1 MSAANPNPQYN
12 SPAEQAFVEMGSTA
26 FKDIRPDSNRFQEI
40 DAQYAGKSLVDMVNP
55 DPEKNSNPENKNL
68 FQRILVAA
76 YAQRFVDSVKS
87 MLNTHENSLP
97 RKGNESYEQYACKCL
112 SECGVTWSLE
122 ESEQSKDSQLYWDK
136 IQSFIAAYYT
146 SEKVQKQCN
155 KLSRQKAFALR
166 DLYWDRDEKEWKKE
180 DDSRKKRKYYTQ
192 AYWAYGWLLVP
203 NNNAARPSCPRE
215 AQLWDICHGIVT
227 EDKINLCVTVG
238 NEESKEFKNLKSA
251 SDILSSHADDGTLG
265 DFVWEMKQ
273 ATPGTFGT
281 WAYDTTFV
289 EPDKKQGD
297 GFDGLR
303 TTQQALDSAA
313 KCNFGK
319 LRDEY
324 EGVRKECARLLRE
337 AYRASAVEDKQWKNG
352 PNPRFLFQFLNW
364 GDSLSA
370 GYPNWGF
377 DVPKSFV
384 SGDGEELFGHLDF
397 LPYVDFSGPTF
408 AAVKKDRTWTP
419 KEEWRESGCDA
430 SNSGDEDNIGN
441 FVSAT
446 FNTPLWGGF
455 MTDYIKGIH
464 TPDAKKLADSF
475 KRHGLPKDDAKL
487 IYKAMDELTRREVC
501 KLQEFLGRNGSD
513 AKNCKTLLML
523 TTVAFNH
530 IAAGN
535 YNWARP
541 WQVIRW
547 PHHSGSGA
555 GTFKATTL
563 AYAYGRVERALEYV
577 EQRKPN
583 EAWPWPFE
591 AVIGKK
597 GSAQL
602 ISASDTRPSLYD
614 WLAEGCGAGHPVLL
628 ERAMGRAGNYFD
640 APDKVVSGLL
650 DDASDAALEAW
661 KGNKG
666 SKASKVCFASVK
678 EALFGA
684 GGPREWFENDD
695 DKDVKSELAENELAE
710 FKSWF
715 DAQTP
720 TREKTVDWLCG
731 FSGVMKRPVYP
742 LLRDAFAGLKNSG
755 SDNKVLDKL
764 VHKLTTCGGDAEL
777 DGQALTDLLSEQGTS
792 ADEAGL
798 RAVKAELKKLWKE
811 LKEIAEKQGADA
823 LTAQRVLDC
832 LVRKTVF
839 TKEDV
844 DAAFLLGW
852 RSEDKLVP
860 FLKDGEWRVPD
871 AFDKTLMPAPKD
883 LVSVKKEL
891 GEMRKKQG

>member
-1 MSAANPNPQYN
+1 MTESQAFYNIAAIFSPTAIVDFKFPSPKEDPMSAANPNPQYN

-55 DPEKNSNPENKNL
+55 DPENKNL

-87 MLNTHENSLP
+87 MLNTHENGLP

-112 SECGVTWSLE
+112 SKCGVTWNNSRKPE

-155 KLSRQKAFALR
+155 ELSRQKAFALR
-166 DLYWDRDEKEWKKE
+166 DLYWDRDGKEWKKD

-192 AYWAYGWLLVP
+192 AYWAYGWLLDP
-203 NNNAARPSCPRE
+203 NNIDARPSTDPE
-215 AQLWDICHGIVT
+215 ARLWDICHGRLRDICHGIVT

-238 NEESKEFKNLKSA
+238 DEEFKDLKSA

-265 DFVWEMKQ
+265 DFVREMEQ

-289 EPDKKQGD
+289 EPDKKQSD
-297 GFDGLR
+297 VFVQLR
-303 TTQQALDSAA
+303 TTQHDLDRAA
-313 KCNFGK
+313 EVDRAAEGNFGE
-319 LRDEY
+319 LRKEY
-324 EGVRKECARLLRE
+324 KGVRKKCASLLIE
-337 AYRASAVEDKQWKNG
+337 AYRASAVEGKQWKNG

-370 GYPNWGF
+370 GYPNVGF
-377 DVPKSFV
+377 DVPKSFGSDDGEDFV

-408 AAVKKDRTWTP
+408 AAVKKDPTWTP
-419 KEEWRESGCDA
+419 KEGWRKNGCDA
-430 SNSGDEDNIGN
+430 FNSGEGDNIGN
-441 FVSAT
+441 FVRAT

-475 KRHGLPKDDAKL
+475 KRHGLHKDDAKL

-523 TTVAFNH
+523 TTVAFSH
-530 IAAGN
+530 IEAGN

-577 EQRKPN
+577 EQRKPDD
-583 EAWPWPFE
+583 EAWPWPFRAYVGYE
-591 AVIGKK
+591 SEVKLRGPSHPTLLEWFKNEFADDWHEGAVDFDKSGVLHCYKRYSALVEMKNDKGKALLK
-597 GSAQL
+597 SKDA
-602 ISASDTRPSLYD
+602 IVADAKKA
-614 WLAEGCGAGHPVLL
+614 LAE
-628 ERAMGRAGNYFD
+628 YD
-640 APDKVVSGLL
+640 AI
-650 DDASDAALEAW
+650 DA
-661 KGNKG
+661 
-666 SKASKVCFASVK
+666 
-678 EALFGA
+678 
-684 GGPREWFENDD
+684 
-695 DKDVKSELAENELAE
+695 VKSVMYKGEPESSAEDYYQS
-710 FKSWF
+710 F
-715 DAQTP
+715 
-720 TREKTVDWLCG
+720 
-731 FSGVMKRPVYP
+731 
-742 LLRDAFAGLKNSG
+742 RDEVKNS
-755 SDNKVLDKL
+755 
-764 VHKLTTCGGDAEL
+764 
-777 DGQALTDLLSEQGTS
+777 QAFCRLKPSKGRNGNPGKSLEQRQV
-792 ADEAGL
+792 EFI
-798 RAVKAELKKLWKE
+798 V
-811 LKEIAEKQGADA
+811 DA
-823 LTAQRVLDC
+823 LHWKD
-832 LVRKTVF
+832 LVA
-839 TKEDV
+839 EDDV

-852 RSEDKLVP
+852 RRENELVSS
-860 FLKDGEWRVPD
+860 FKDSEWRVPD
-871 AFDKTLMPAPKD
+871 AFDKTLMPAPKK

-891 GEMRKKQG
+891 AEMRKKQG

>member
-370 GYPNWGF
+370 GYPNVGF

-577 EQRKPN
+577 EQRKPDD
-583 EAWPWPFE
+583 EAWPWPFRAYVGYKSE
-591 AVIGKK
+591 VKLR
-597 GSAQL
+597 GS
-602 ISASDTRPSLYD
+602 SPSLLEWFKNEFAGDCHEDAVDFTKSGVLHCYKRYSALVEKKND
-614 WLAEGCGAGHPVLL
+614 KGKTLLKSKDAIVADAKKALAEH
-628 ERAMGRAGNYFD
+628 RA
-640 APDKVVSGLL
+640 
-650 DDASDAALEAW
+650 DDAIDA
-661 KGNKG
+661 
-666 SKASKVCFASVK
+666 
-678 EALFGA
+678 
-684 GGPREWFENDD
+684 
-695 DKDVKSELAENELAE
+695 VKSVMYKGESKPSAEDYDQSFQSFRGEVESSQAFLRLKPSEGRNGNPGKSLEQRQVE
-710 FKSWF
+710 F
-715 DAQTP
+715 
-720 TREKTVDWLCG
+720 V
-731 FSGVMKRPVYP
+731 V
-742 LLRDAFAGLKNSG
+742 
-755 SDNKVLDKL
+755 
-764 VHKLTTCGGDAEL
+764 
-777 DGQALTDLLSEQGTS
+777 
-792 ADEAGL
+792 
-798 RAVKAELKKLWKE
+798 
-811 LKEIAEKQGADA
+811 DA
-823 LTAQRVLDC
+823 LHWKD
-832 LVRKTVF
+832 LVA
-839 TKEDV
+839 EDDV

>member
-12 SPAEQAFVEMGSTA
+12 SAAEQAFVEMGSTA

-40 DAQYAGKSLVDMVNP
+40 DAQYAGKSLVDMV
-55 DPEKNSNPENKNL
+55 NSNPENKNL

-112 SECGVTWSLE
+112 SKCGVTWDADE
-122 ESEQSKDSQLYWDK
+122 FEQSKDSQLYWDK

-146 SEKVQKQCN
+146 SKKVQKQCN
-155 KLSRQKAFALR
+155 ELSRQKAFALR
-166 DLYWDRDEKEWKKE
+166 VLYWDGAKKEWKKE
-180 DDSRKKRKYYTQ
+180 EDLRKKRKYYTQ
-192 AYWAYGWLLVP
+192 AYWAYGWLLDP
-203 NNNAARPSCPRE
+203 NNNRPSDRE

-227 EDKINLCVTVG
+227 EDEINLRVTVG
-238 NEESKEFKNLKSA
+238 DEEFKKLKPA
-251 SDILSSHADDGTLG
+251 SDILSSHADHGTLG
-265 DFVWEMKQ
+265 DFVREMKQ

-289 EPDKKQGD
+289 EPDKKKSD

-303 TTQQALDSAA
+303 TTQHDLDSAA
-313 KCNFGK
+313 ERNFGE
-319 LRDEY
+319 LREKY
-324 EGVRKECARLLRE
+324 EEVRKKCARLLIE
-337 AYRASAVEDKQWKNG
+337 AYGASEVEGKQSEVEGKQWKNS

-370 GYPNWGF
+370 GYPNVGF

-397 LPYVDFSGPTF
+397 LPYVNFSGPTF
-408 AAVKKDRTWTP
+408 AAVKEDPTWTP
-419 KEEWRESGCDA
+419 TEEWWKSGCDA
-430 SNSGDEDNIGN
+430 FNSGEGDNIGN
-441 FVSAT
+441 FVRAT

-475 KRHGLPKDDAKL
+475 KRHGLTKDDAKL

-523 TTVAFNH
+523 TTVAFDH

-577 EQRKPN
+577 EQRKPDD
-583 EAWPWPFE
+583 EAWPWPFRAYVE
-591 AVIGKK
+591 SESEVKLRGPSHPTLLEWFKNEFAGDCHEDAVDFAKSGVLHCYKRYSALVEMKNDKGKALLK
-597 GSAQL
+597 SKDA
-602 ISASDTRPSLYD
+602 IVADAKKA
-614 WLAEGCGAGHPVLL
+614 LAE
-628 ERAMGRAGNYFD
+628 YD
-640 APDKVVSGLL
+640 AI
-650 DDASDAALEAW
+650 DA
-661 KGNKG
+661 
-666 SKASKVCFASVK
+666 
-678 EALFGA
+678 
-684 GGPREWFENDD
+684 
-695 DKDVKSELAENELAE
+695 VKSVMYKGKPEPSAEDYDQSFRAFRVEVEGSQAFRRLKPSKGRNGKPGKSLEQRQVE
-710 FKSWF
+710 F
-715 DAQTP
+715 
-720 TREKTVDWLCG
+720 V
-731 FSGVMKRPVYP
+731 V
-742 LLRDAFAGLKNSG
+742 
-755 SDNKVLDKL
+755 
-764 VHKLTTCGGDAEL
+764 
-777 DGQALTDLLSEQGTS
+777 
-792 ADEAGL
+792 
-798 RAVKAELKKLWKE
+798 
-811 LKEIAEKQGADA
+811 DA
-823 LTAQRVLDC
+823 LHWKD
-832 LVRKTVF
+832 LVA
-839 TKEDV
+839 EDDV

-852 RSEDKLVP
+852 RRENELVP
-860 FLKDGEWRVPD
+860 SFKDGEWHVPD

-883 LVSVKKEL
+883 LVSVKEEL
-891 GEMRKKQG
+891 AEMRKKQG

>member
-55 DPEKNSNPENKNL
+55 DPEKNSNSENKNL

-87 MLNTHENSLP
+87 MLNTHENGLP
-97 RKGNESYEQYACKCL
+97 SKGNESYEQYACKCL
-112 SECGVTWSLE
+112 SKCGVTWSFGNNSGKPE

-146 SEKVQKQCN
+146 SKKVQKQCN
-155 KLSRQKAFALR
+155 ELSRQKAFALR
-166 DLYWDRDEKEWKKE
+166 DLYWDGKGKEWTKE
-180 DDSRKKRKYYTQ
+180 EDSRKKRKYYTR
-192 AYWAYGWLLVP
+192 AYWAYGWLLDTD
-203 NNNAARPSCPRE
+203 NNAARPSCPRE

-227 EDKINLCVTVG
+227 EDEINLRVTVG
-238 NEESKEFKNLKSA
+238 DEEFKKLKSA
-251 SDILSSHADDGTLG
+251 SVILSSHADDGTLG
-265 DFVWEMKQ
+265 DFVREMEQ

-289 EPDKKQGD
+289 EPDDKKQSD
-297 GFDGLR
+297 VFGLLR
-303 TTQQALDSAA
+303 DTQLDLDSRAA
-313 KCNFGK
+313 EGNFGE
-319 LRDEY
+319 LREKY
-324 EGVRKECARLLRE
+324 EGVRENCASLLSK

-370 GYPNWGF
+370 GYPNVGF

-384 SGDGEELFGHLDF
+384 SGDGEDLFGHLDF

-430 SNSGDEDNIGN
+430 FNSGEGDNIGN
-441 FVSAT
+441 FVRAT

-487 IYKAMDELTRREVC
+487 IAKLIYKAMDELTRREVC

-523 TTVAFNH
+523 TTVAFDH

-577 EQRKPN
+577 EGESHK
-583 EAWPWPFE
+583 WSWPFGAYVGFKE
-591 AVIGKK
+591 SAVEFCG
-597 GSAQL
+597 
-602 ISASDTRPSLYD
+602 PS
-614 WLAEGCGAGHPVLL
+614 HPTLL
-628 ERAMGRAGNYFD
+628 EWFKNEFAGDCHEDAVDFD
-640 APDKVVSGLL
+640 KSGVLHCYKRYSALVEENKALL
-650 DDASDAALEAW
+650 KSKDAIVADAKKALAADPAA
-661 KGNKG
+661 NTID
-666 SKASKVCFASVK
+666 A
-678 EALFGA
+678 
-684 GGPREWFENDD
+684 
-695 DKDVKSELAENELAE
+695 VKSVMYKGKSEPSPKDYDKSFQVEVEGSQAFRRLKPSKGRNGKPGKSLEQRQVE
-710 FKSWF
+710 F
-715 DAQTP
+715 
-720 TREKTVDWLCG
+720 V
-731 FSGVMKRPVYP
+731 V
-742 LLRDAFAGLKNSG
+742 
-755 SDNKVLDKL
+755 
-764 VHKLTTCGGDAEL
+764 
-777 DGQALTDLLSEQGTS
+777 
-792 ADEAGL
+792 
-798 RAVKAELKKLWKE
+798 
-811 LKEIAEKQGADA
+811 DA
-823 LTAQRVLDC
+823 LHWKD
-832 LVRKTVF
+832 LVA
-839 TKEDV
+839 EDDV

-852 RSEDKLVP
+852 RRENELVP
-860 FLKDGEWRVPD
+860 SFKDGEWHVPD

-883 LVSVKKEL
+883 LVSVKEEL
-891 GEMRKKQG
+891 AEMRKKQG

>member
-40 DAQYAGKSLVDMVNP
+40 DAQYAGKSLVDMVN
-55 DPEKNSNPENKNL
+55 SNPENKNL

-87 MLNTHENSLP
+87 MLNTHEKSLP

-112 SECGVTWSLE
+112 SKCGVTWDADE
-122 ESEQSKDSQLYWDK
+122 FEQSKDSQLYWDK

-166 DLYWDRDEKEWKKE
+166 DLYWDGNSKEWKKD
-180 DDSRKKRKYYTQ
+180 DDSRKKRKYYTR
-192 AYWAYGWLLVP
+192 AYWAYGWLLDLD
-203 NNNAARPSCPRE
+203 NNAARLSSVRE
-215 AQLWDICHGIVT
+215 EQLRDICHGIVT
-227 EDKINLCVTVG
+227 EDEINLRVTVG
-238 NEESKEFKNLKSA
+238 DEEFENLKSA
-251 SDILSSHADDGTLG
+251 SVILSSHADDGTLG
-265 DFVWEMKQ
+265 DFVREMKQ

-289 EPDKKQGD
+289 EPDKKKSAV
-297 GFDGLR
+297 FRRLNK
-303 TTQQALDSAA
+303 TQHALDSRAA
-313 KCNFGK
+313 EGNFG
-319 LRDEY
+319 E
-324 EGVRKECARLLRE
+324 LRE
-337 AYRASAVEDKQWKNG
+337 KYKEVRENCASLLSEAYIAPAVEGKQSEVEGKQWKNG

-370 GYPNWGF
+370 GYPNVGF
-377 DVPKSFV
+377 DVPKSFGSGDGEDFVSGDGEDFV

-397 LPYVDFSGPTF
+397 LPYVNFSGPTF
-408 AAVKKDRTWTP
+408 AAVKEDPTWTP
-419 KEEWRESGCDA
+419 KKEWRESGCDA

-475 KRHGLPKDDAKL
+475 KRHGLSEDDDKL

-501 KLQEFLGRNGSD
+501 KLQEFLGWNGSD

-577 EQRKPN
+577 EQRKPD
-583 EAWPWPFE
+583 EAWPWPFG
-591 AVIGKK
+591 AYV
-597 GSAQL
+597 GSK
-602 ISASDTRPSLYD
+602 SVEFCGPS
-614 WLAEGCGAGHPVLL
+614 HPTLL
-628 ERAMGRAGNYFD
+628 EWFKNEFAGDCHEGAVDFD
-640 APDKVVSGLL
+640 KSGLL
-650 DDASDAALEAW
+650 HCYKRYSALVEKKNDKGKTLLKSKDAIVADAKKALAADPAA
-661 KGNKG
+661 N
-666 SKASKVCFASVK
+666 AIDA
-678 EALFGA
+678 
-684 GGPREWFENDD
+684 
-695 DKDVKSELAENELAE
+695 VKSVMYKDGKDGSEPSPEDYDQFFREVKCSQAFRRLKPSKGRNGNPGKSLEQRQVE
-710 FKSWF
+710 F
-715 DAQTP
+715 
-720 TREKTVDWLCG
+720 V
-731 FSGVMKRPVYP
+731 V
-742 LLRDAFAGLKNSG
+742 
-755 SDNKVLDKL
+755 
-764 VHKLTTCGGDAEL
+764 
-777 DGQALTDLLSEQGTS
+777 
-792 ADEAGL
+792 
-798 RAVKAELKKLWKE
+798 
-811 LKEIAEKQGADA
+811 DA
-823 LTAQRVLDC
+823 LHWKDLAAED
-832 LVRKTVF
+832 
-839 TKEDV
+839 DV

-852 RSEDKLVP
+852 RRENELVP
-860 FLKDGEWRVPD
+860 SFKDGEWRVPD
-871 AFDKTLMPAPKD
+871 AFDKTLMPAPKK

-891 GEMRKKQG
+891 AEMRKKQG

>member
-1 MSAANPNPQYN
+1 
-12 SPAEQAFVEMGSTA
+12 
-26 FKDIRPDSNRFQEI
+26 
-40 DAQYAGKSLVDMVNP
+40 MVNP

-112 SECGVTWSLE
+112 SECGVTWSPE

-155 KLSRQKAFALR
+155 KLSRQKAFALC
-166 DLYWDRDEKEWKKE
+166 DLYWDRDGKEWKKE

-203 NNNAARPSCPRE
+203 NNNAARPSSCPRE

-227 EDKINLCVTVG
+227 EDEINLCVTVG
-238 NEESKEFKNLKSA
+238 DEESKEFKNLKSA

-265 DFVWEMKQ
+265 DFVREMEQ

-289 EPDKKQGD
+289 EPDKKQSDAFGQ
-297 GFDGLR
+297 LS
-303 TTQQALDSAA
+303 TTQRDLDKAA
-313 KCNFGK
+313 KDNFGE
-319 LRDEY
+319 LRKKY
-324 EGVRKECARLLRE
+324 EGVRGDCANLLID
-337 AYRASAVEDKQWKNG
+337 AYRASEVEHKQWKNG

-370 GYPNWGF
+370 GYPNVGF

-384 SGDGEELFGHLDF
+384 SGDGAKSDASTAKTDFDVPKSFVSGDREELFGHLDF

-577 EQRKPN
+577 EQRKPDD
-583 EAWPWPFE
+583 EAWPWPFCAYVGYKSE
-591 AVIGKK
+591 VKLR
-597 GSAQL
+597 GS
-602 ISASDTRPSLYD
+602 SPSLLEWFKNEFAGDCHEDVVDFTKSGVLHCYKRYSALVEKKND
-614 WLAEGCGAGHPVLL
+614 KGETLLKSKDAIVADAKKALAEH
-628 ERAMGRAGNYFD
+628 RA
-640 APDKVVSGLL
+640 
-650 DDASDAALEAW
+650 DDAIDA
-661 KGNKG
+661 
-666 SKASKVCFASVK
+666 
-678 EALFGA
+678 
-684 GGPREWFENDD
+684 
-695 DKDVKSELAENELAE
+695 VKSVMYKGESKPSAEDYDQSFRVEVESSQAFLRLKPSEGRNGKPGKSLEQRQVEFVVNKALHWKDLVAE
-710 FKSWF
+710 
-715 DAQTP
+715 D
-720 TREKTVDWLCG
+720 
-731 FSGVMKRPVYP
+731 
-742 LLRDAFAGLKNSG
+742 
-755 SDNKVLDKL
+755 
-764 VHKLTTCGGDAEL
+764 
-777 DGQALTDLLSEQGTS
+777 
-792 ADEAGL
+792 
-798 RAVKAELKKLWKE
+798 
-811 LKEIAEKQGADA
+811 
-823 LTAQRVLDC
+823 
-832 LVRKTVF
+832 
-839 TKEDV
+839 DV
-844 DAAFLLGW
+844 NAAFLLGW
-852 RSEDKLVP
+852 RSEDKLV
-860 FLKDGEWRVPD
+860 KDGEWCVPD

-883 LVSVKKEL
+883 LVSVKEEL
-891 GEMRKKQG
+891 AEMREKQG

>member
-112 SECGVTWSLE
+112 SECGVTWSPE

-155 KLSRQKAFALR
+155 KLSRQKAFALC
-166 DLYWDRDEKEWKKE
+166 DLYWDRDGKEWKKE

-203 NNNAARPSCPRE
+203 NNNAARPSSCPRE

-227 EDKINLCVTVG
+227 EDEINLCVTVG
-238 NEESKEFKNLKSA
+238 DEESKEFKNLKSA

-265 DFVWEMKQ
+265 DFVREMEQ

-289 EPDKKQGD
+289 EPDKKQSDAFGQ
-297 GFDGLR
+297 LS
-303 TTQQALDSAA
+303 TTQRDLDKAA
-313 KCNFGK
+313 KDNFGE
-319 LRDEY
+319 LRKKY
-324 EGVRKECARLLRE
+324 EGVRGDCANLLID
-337 AYRASAVEDKQWKNG
+337 AYRASEVEHKQWKNG

-370 GYPNWGF
+370 GYPNVGF

-384 SGDGEELFGHLDF
+384 SGDGAKSDASTAKTDFDVPKSFVSGDREELFGHLDF

-577 EQRKPN
+577 EQRKPDD
-583 EAWPWPFE
+583 EAWPWPFCAYVGYKSE
-591 AVIGKK
+591 VKLR
-597 GSAQL
+597 GS
-602 ISASDTRPSLYD
+602 SPSLLEWFKNEFAGDCHEDAVDFTKSGVLHCYKRYSALVEKKND
-614 WLAEGCGAGHPVLL
+614 KGETLLKSKDAIVADAKKALAEH
-628 ERAMGRAGNYFD
+628 RA
-640 APDKVVSGLL
+640 
-650 DDASDAALEAW
+650 DDAIDA
-661 KGNKG
+661 
-666 SKASKVCFASVK
+666 
-678 EALFGA
+678 
-684 GGPREWFENDD
+684 
-695 DKDVKSELAENELAE
+695 VKSVMYKGESKPSAEDYDQSFRVEVESSQAFLRLKPSEGRNGKPGKSLEQRQVEFVVNKALHWKDLVAE
-710 FKSWF
+710 
-715 DAQTP
+715 D
-720 TREKTVDWLCG
+720 
-731 FSGVMKRPVYP
+731 
-742 LLRDAFAGLKNSG
+742 
-755 SDNKVLDKL
+755 
-764 VHKLTTCGGDAEL
+764 
-777 DGQALTDLLSEQGTS
+777 
-792 ADEAGL
+792 
-798 RAVKAELKKLWKE
+798 
-811 LKEIAEKQGADA
+811 
-823 LTAQRVLDC
+823 
-832 LVRKTVF
+832 
-839 TKEDV
+839 DV
-844 DAAFLLGW
+844 NAAFLLGW
-852 RSEDKLVP
+852 RSEDKLV
-860 FLKDGEWRVPD
+860 KDGEWHVPD
-871 AFDKTLMPAPKD
+871 AFDETLMPAPKD

-891 GEMRKKQG
+891 AEMRKKQG

>member
-1 MSAANPNPQYN
+1 MSAANPNPQDN

-26 FKDIRPDSNRFQEI
+26 FEDIRPDSNRFQEI

-112 SECGVTWSLE
+112 SECGVTWSSE

-146 SEKVQKQCN
+146 SKKVQKQCN

-166 DLYWDRDEKEWKKE
+166 DLYWDRAGKEWKKE

-238 NEESKEFKNLKSA
+238 DEESKEFKNLKSA

-319 LRDEY
+319 LRDKY
-324 EGVRKECARLLRE
+324 KGGRKECASLLRE

-370 GYPNWGF
+370 GYPNVGF

-384 SGDGEELFGHLDF
+384 SGAGEELFGHLDF

-419 KEEWRESGCDA
+419 KKEWRESGCDA

-577 EQRKPN
+577 EQRKPDD
-583 EAWPWPFE
+583 EAWPWPFRAYVGYKSE
-591 AVIGKK
+591 VKLR
-597 GSAQL
+597 GS
-602 ISASDTRPSLYD
+602 SPSLLEWFKNEFAGDCHEDDVDFTKSGVLHCYKRYSPLVEKKND
-614 WLAEGCGAGHPVLL
+614 KGKTLLKSKDAIVADAKKALAEH
-628 ERAMGRAGNYFD
+628 RA
-640 APDKVVSGLL
+640 
-650 DDASDAALEAW
+650 DDAIDA
-661 KGNKG
+661 
-666 SKASKVCFASVK
+666 
-678 EALFGA
+678 
-684 GGPREWFENDD
+684 
-695 DKDVKSELAENELAE
+695 VKSVMYKGESKPSAEDYDQSFRGEVESSQAFLRLKPSEGRNGNPGKSLEQRQVE
-710 FKSWF
+710 F
-715 DAQTP
+715 
-720 TREKTVDWLCG
+720 V
-731 FSGVMKRPVYP
+731 V
-742 LLRDAFAGLKNSG
+742 
-755 SDNKVLDKL
+755 
-764 VHKLTTCGGDAEL
+764 
-777 DGQALTDLLSEQGTS
+777 
-792 ADEAGL
+792 
-798 RAVKAELKKLWKE
+798 
-811 LKEIAEKQGADA
+811 DA
-823 LTAQRVLDC
+823 LHWKD
-832 LVRKTVF
+832 LVA
-839 TKEDV
+839 EDDV

-852 RSEDKLVP
+852 RSEDKLVSS
-860 FLKDGEWRVPD
+860 FKDGEWRVPD
-871 AFDKTLMPAPKD
+871 AFDKTLMPAPKKLD
-883 LVSVKKEL
+883 SVKKEL
-891 GEMRKKQG
+891 AEMRKKQG

>member
-577 EQRKPN
+577 EQRKPDD
-583 EAWPWPFE
+583 EAWPWPFRAYVGYKSE
-591 AVIGKK
+591 VKLR
-597 GSAQL
+597 GS
-602 ISASDTRPSLYD
+602 SPSLLEWFKNEFAGDCHEDAVDFTKSGVLHCYKRYSALVEKKND
-614 WLAEGCGAGHPVLL
+614 KGKTLLKSKDAIVADAKKALAEH
-628 ERAMGRAGNYFD
+628 RA
-640 APDKVVSGLL
+640 
-650 DDASDAALEAW
+650 DDAIDA
-661 KGNKG
+661 
-666 SKASKVCFASVK
+666 
-678 EALFGA
+678 
-684 GGPREWFENDD
+684 
-695 DKDVKSELAENELAE
+695 VKSVMYKGESKPSAEDYDQSFQSFRGEVESSQAFLRLKPSEGRNGNPGKSLEQRQVE
-710 FKSWF
+710 F
-715 DAQTP
+715 
-720 TREKTVDWLCG
+720 V
-731 FSGVMKRPVYP
+731 V
-742 LLRDAFAGLKNSG
+742 
-755 SDNKVLDKL
+755 
-764 VHKLTTCGGDAEL
+764 
-777 DGQALTDLLSEQGTS
+777 
-792 ADEAGL
+792 
-798 RAVKAELKKLWKE
+798 
-811 LKEIAEKQGADA
+811 DA
-823 LTAQRVLDC
+823 LHWKD
-832 LVRKTVF
+832 LVA
-839 TKEDV
+839 EDDV

>member
-370 GYPNWGF
+370 GYPNVGF

-577 EQRKPN
+577 EQRKPDD
-583 EAWPWPFE
+583 EAWPWPFRAYVGYKSE
-591 AVIGKK
+591 VKLR
-597 GSAQL
+597 GS
-602 ISASDTRPSLYD
+602 SPSLLEWFKNEFAGDCHEDAVDFTKSGVLHCYKRYSD
-614 WLAEGCGAGHPVLL
+614 LVEKKNDKGKTLLKSKDAIVADAKKALAEH
-628 ERAMGRAGNYFD
+628 RA
-640 APDKVVSGLL
+640 
-650 DDASDAALEAW
+650 DDAIDA
-661 KGNKG
+661 
-666 SKASKVCFASVK
+666 
-678 EALFGA
+678 
-684 GGPREWFENDD
+684 
-695 DKDVKSELAENELAE
+695 VKSVMYKGESKPSAEDYDQSFQSFRGEVESSQAFLRLKPSEGRNGNPGKSLEQRQVE
-710 FKSWF
+710 F
-715 DAQTP
+715 
-720 TREKTVDWLCG
+720 V
-731 FSGVMKRPVYP
+731 V
-742 LLRDAFAGLKNSG
+742 
-755 SDNKVLDKL
+755 
-764 VHKLTTCGGDAEL
+764 
-777 DGQALTDLLSEQGTS
+777 
-792 ADEAGL
+792 
-798 RAVKAELKKLWKE
+798 
-811 LKEIAEKQGADA
+811 DA
-823 LTAQRVLDC
+823 LHWKD
-832 LVRKTVF
+832 LVA
-839 TKEDV
+839 EDDV

-852 RSEDKLVP
+852 RSEDKLVSS
-860 FLKDGEWRVPD
+860 FKDGEWRVPD
-871 AFDKTLMPAPKD
+871 AFDKTLMPAPKK

-891 GEMRKKQG
+891 AEMRKKQG

>member
-1 MSAANPNPQYN
+1 MSQKRRISPLNPKPFITLPTSTPTHIFDSRLPSPKEDPMSAANPNPQYN

-97 RKGNESYEQYACKCL
+97 PKGNESYEQYACKCL
-112 SECGVTWSLE
+112 SECGVTWSPE
-122 ESEQSKDSQLYWDK
+122 EFEQSEDSQLYWDK

-155 KLSRQKAFALR
+155 ELSRQKAFALR
-166 DLYWDRDEKEWKKE
+166 VLYWDGAKKEWKKE
-180 DDSRKKRKYYTQ
+180 EDLRKKRKYYTQ
-192 AYWAYGWLLVP
+192 AYWAYGWLLDP
-203 NNNAARPSCPRE
+203 KKNAARPSSDRE

-227 EDKINLCVTVG
+227 EDKINLRVTVG
-238 NEESKEFKNLKSA
+238 DEEFKYLESA
-251 SDILSSHADDGTLG
+251 SDILSSHADHGTLG
-265 DFVWEMKQ
+265 DFVREMKQ

-289 EPDKKQGD
+289 EPDKKQSD

-303 TTQQALDSAA
+303 EAQQALDSKAA
-313 KCNFGK
+313 EGNFGELREK
-319 LRDEY
+319 YEEVRENCASLLRD
-324 EGVRKECARLLRE
+324 
-337 AYRASAVEDKQWKNG
+337 AYRASEVEGKQSEVEGKQWKNG

-370 GYPNWGF
+370 GYPNVGF

-384 SGDGEELFGHLDF
+384 SGDGKELFGHLDF

-408 AAVKKDRTWTP
+408 AAVKEDPTWTP
-419 KEEWRESGCDA
+419 KEEWRKNGCDA
-430 SNSGDEDNIGN
+430 FNSGEGDNIGN
-441 FVSAT
+441 FVRAT

-475 KRHGLPKDDAKL
+475 KRHGLHKDDAKLIAKL

-577 EQRKPN
+577 EGESHK
-583 EAWPWPFE
+583 WSWPFGAYVGSKE
-591 AVIGKK
+591 SAVEFCG
-597 GSAQL
+597 
-602 ISASDTRPSLYD
+602 PS
-614 WLAEGCGAGHPVLL
+614 HPTLL
-628 ERAMGRAGNYFD
+628 EWFKNEFAGDCHEDAVDFD
-640 APDKVVSGLL
+640 KSGVLHCYKRYSALVEENKALL
-650 DDASDAALEAW
+650 KSKDAIVADAKKALAADPAA
-661 KGNKG
+661 NTID
-666 SKASKVCFASVK
+666 A
-678 EALFGA
+678 
-684 GGPREWFENDD
+684 
-695 DKDVKSELAENELAE
+695 VKSVMYAV
-710 FKSWF
+710 KSVMYKGKSKPSDEDYDQF
-715 DAQTP
+715 F
-720 TREKTVDWLCG
+720 REV
-731 FSGVMKRPVYP
+731 
-742 LLRDAFAGLKNSG
+742 KNS
-755 SDNKVLDKL
+755 
-764 VHKLTTCGGDAEL
+764 
-777 DGQALTDLLSEQGTS
+777 QAFRRLKPSKGRNGKPGKSLEQRQV
-792 ADEAGL
+792 EF
-798 RAVKAELKKLWKE
+798 VV
-811 LKEIAEKQGADA
+811 DA
-823 LTAQRVLDC
+823 LHWKD
-832 LVRKTVF
+832 LVA
-839 TKEDV
+839 EDDV

>member
-1 MSAANPNPQYN
+1 MPTTHHPPCSA
-12 SPAEQAFVEMGSTA
+12 AEQAFVEMGSTA
-26 FKDIRPDSNRFQEI
+26 FKNIRPDSNRFQEI

-87 MLNTHENSLP
+87 MLNTHENGLP

-112 SECGVTWSLE
+112 SKCGVTWSPE

-166 DLYWDRDEKEWKKE
+166 DLYWDRDGKEWKKE

-203 NNNAARPSCPRE
+203 NNNAARPSSARE

-227 EDKINLCVTVG
+227 EDEINLCVTVG
-238 NEESKEFKNLKSA
+238 DEESKEFKNLKSA

-265 DFVWEMKQ
+265 DFVREMEQ

-289 EPDKKQGD
+289 EPDKKQRD

-313 KCNFGK
+313 ERNFGE
-319 LRDEY
+319 LRKEY
-324 EGVRKECARLLRE
+324 EGVRKKCARLLSE
-337 AYRASAVEDKQWKNG
+337 AYRASAVEGKQCAVEDKQWKNG

-370 GYPNWGF
+370 GYPNVGF

-577 EQRKPN
+577 EQRKPDD
-583 EAWPWPFE
+583 EAWPWPFRAYVGYKSE
-591 AVIGKK
+591 VKLR
-597 GSAQL
+597 GS
-602 ISASDTRPSLYD
+602 SPSLLEWFKNEFAGDCHEDAVDFTKSGVLHCYKRYSALVEKKND
-614 WLAEGCGAGHPVLL
+614 KGETLLKSKDAIVADAKKALAEH
-628 ERAMGRAGNYFD
+628 RA
-640 APDKVVSGLL
+640 
-650 DDASDAALEAW
+650 DDAIDA
-661 KGNKG
+661 
-666 SKASKVCFASVK
+666 
-678 EALFGA
+678 
-684 GGPREWFENDD
+684 
-695 DKDVKSELAENELAE
+695 VKSVMYKGESKPSAEDYDQSFQSFRVEVESSQAFLRLKPSEGRNGKPGKSLEQRQVEFVVNKALHWKDLVAE
-710 FKSWF
+710 
-715 DAQTP
+715 D
-720 TREKTVDWLCG
+720 
-731 FSGVMKRPVYP
+731 
-742 LLRDAFAGLKNSG
+742 
-755 SDNKVLDKL
+755 
-764 VHKLTTCGGDAEL
+764 
-777 DGQALTDLLSEQGTS
+777 
-792 ADEAGL
+792 
-798 RAVKAELKKLWKE
+798 
-811 LKEIAEKQGADA
+811 
-823 LTAQRVLDC
+823 
-832 LVRKTVF
+832 
-839 TKEDV
+839 DV
-844 DAAFLLGW
+844 NAAFLLGW
-852 RSEDKLVP
+852 RSEDKLV
-860 FLKDGEWRVPD
+860 KDGEWHVPD
-871 AFDKTLMPAPKD
+871 AFDETLMPAPKD

-891 GEMRKKQG
+891 AEMRKKQG

>member
-1 MSAANPNPQYN
+1 MPTTNRPPCSA
-12 SPAEQAFVEMGSTA
+12 AEQAFVEMGSTA
-26 FKDIRPDSNRFQEI
+26 FKNIRPDSNRFQEI
-40 DAQYAGKSLVDMVNP
+40 DAQYAGKSLVDMV
-55 DPEKNSNPENKNL
+55 NSNPENKNL

-87 MLNTHENSLP
+87 MLNTHENGLP

-112 SECGVTWSLE
+112 SECGVTWSFGNNSRKPE

-146 SEKVQKQCN
+146 SKKVQEHCN
-155 KLSRQKAFALR
+155 ELSRQKAFALR
-166 DLYWDRDEKEWKKE
+166 DLYWDMNRKEWKKKE
-180 DDSRKKRKYYTQ
+180 DSRKKRKYYTQ
-192 AYWAYGWLLVP
+192 AYWAYGWLLD
-203 NNNAARPSCPRE
+203 NAACPSSDDE
-215 AQLWDICHGIVT
+215 ARLWDICHGIVT
-227 EDKINLCVTVG
+227 KDNEDKINLRVTVG
-238 NEESKEFKNLKSA
+238 DEESKEFKNLKSA

-265 DFVWEMKQ
+265 DFVREMKQ

-289 EPDKKQGD
+289 EPDKKQKSDVFGRLHATQHDLD
-297 GFDGLR
+297 G
-303 TTQQALDSAA
+303 AA
-313 KCNFGK
+313 TGNFGD
-319 LRDEY
+319 LREKY
-324 EGVRKECARLLRE
+324 ESVRENCASLLIE
-337 AYRASAVEDKQWKNG
+337 AYRASEVEDKQWKNG

-370 GYPNWGF
+370 GYPNVGF

-384 SGDGEELFGHLDF
+384 SGDGEDRDGEDLFGHLDF

-419 KEEWRESGCDA
+419 KREWRESGCDA
-430 SNSGDEDNIGN
+430 FNSGEGDNIGN
-441 FVSAT
+441 FVRAT

-464 TPDAKKLADSF
+464 TPDTKKLADSF

-501 KLQEFLGRNGSD
+501 KLQEFLGWNGSD

-577 EQRKPN
+577 EQRKPD
-583 EAWPWPFE
+583 EAWPWPFG
-591 AVIGKK
+591 AYVGS
-597 GSAQL
+597 GSAVEF
-602 ISASDTRPSLYD
+602 RGPSHPKLLEWFKNEFAGDCHEGTVDFDKSGVLHCYKRYSP
-614 WLAEGCGAGHPVLL
+614 LVENAEGKTLLKSKDAIVADAKKVL
-628 ERAMGRAGNYFD
+628 ASGKVD
-640 APDKVVSGLL
+640 AI
-650 DDASDAALEAW
+650 DA
-661 KGNKG
+661 
-666 SKASKVCFASVK
+666 
-678 EALFGA
+678 
-684 GGPREWFENDD
+684 
-695 DKDVKSELAENELAE
+695 VKSVMYKDGSEPLPRDYDQSFQVEVKRSQAFRHLKPSEGRNGNPGKSLKQRQVE
-710 FKSWF
+710 F
-715 DAQTP
+715 
-720 TREKTVDWLCG
+720 V
-731 FSGVMKRPVYP
+731 V
-742 LLRDAFAGLKNSG
+742 
-755 SDNKVLDKL
+755 
-764 VHKLTTCGGDAEL
+764 
-777 DGQALTDLLSEQGTS
+777 
-792 ADEAGL
+792 
-798 RAVKAELKKLWKE
+798 
-811 LKEIAEKQGADA
+811 DA
-823 LTAQRVLDC
+823 LHWKD
-832 LVRKTVF
+832 LVA
-839 TKEDV
+839 EDDV
-844 DAAFLLGW
+844 NAAFLLGW

-860 FLKDGEWRVPD
+860 FFKDGEWHVPD

-891 GEMRKKQG
+891 GEMSKKQG

>member
-112 SECGVTWSLE
+112 SKCGVTWDADE
-122 ESEQSKDSQLYWDK
+122 FEQSKDSQLYWDK

-166 DLYWDRDEKEWKKE
+166 DLYWDRDGKEWKKD
-180 DDSRKKRKYYTQ
+180 DDSRKKRKKDDDLRKKRKYYTQ
-192 AYWAYGWLLVP
+192 AYWAYGWLLDP
-203 NNNAARPSCPRE
+203 NNARPSSEPE
-215 AQLWDICHGIVT
+215 ARLWDICHGIVT
-227 EDKINLCVTVG
+227 EDKINLRVTVG
-238 NEESKEFKNLKSA
+238 DEEFKKLKSA
-251 SDILSSHADDGTLG
+251 SYILSSHADDGTLG
-265 DFVWEMKQ
+265 VFVREMEQ

-289 EPDKKQGD
+289 EPDKKQSD

-303 TTQQALDSAA
+303 ATQQALDSAA
-313 KCNFGK
+313 EGNFG
-319 LRDEY
+319 E
-324 EGVRKECARLLRE
+324 LRE
-337 AYRASAVEDKQWKNG
+337 KYEEVRENCASLLSKAYIASTVEGKQSEVEGKQSEVEDKQRKNG
-352 PNPRFLFQFLNW
+352 PNPRFLFQFINW

-370 GYPNWGF
+370 GYPNVGF

-384 SGDGEELFGHLDF
+384 SDDGEDLFGHLDF
-397 LPYVDFSGPTF
+397 LPYVNFSGPTF

-419 KEEWRESGCDA
+419 KGEWRESGCDA
-430 SNSGDEDNIGN
+430 SNSGDGDNIGN

-464 TPDAKKLADSF
+464 TPDTKKLADSF
-475 KRHGLPKDDAKL
+475 KRSVLSKDDAKL

-501 KLQEFLGRNGSD
+501 KLQEFLGWNGSD

-523 TTVAFNH
+523 TTVAFYH

-547 PHHSGSGA
+547 PHHSGSNA
-555 GTFKATTL
+555 RWFKATTL

-577 EQRKPN
+577 EQRKPE
-583 EAWPWPFE
+583 EAWPWPFK
-591 AVIGKK
+591 AVIGKD
-597 GSAQL
+597 SAHL
-602 ISASDTRPSLYD
+602 IPASDTLPSLYY

-640 APDKVVSGLL
+640 APDKEVVSGLL

-695 DKDVKSELAENELAE
+695 KKEVKEELAANELAE

-715 DAQTP
+715 DEQTP
-720 TREKTVDWLCG
+720 TREETVDWLCG
-731 FSGVMKRPVYP
+731 FSGVM
-742 LLRDAFAGLKNSG
+742 SG
-755 SDNKVLDKL
+755 P
-764 VHKLTTCGGDAEL
+764 G
-777 DGQALTDLLSEQGTS
+777 
-792 ADEAGL
+792 
-798 RAVKAELKKLWKE
+798 
-811 LKEIAEKQGADA
+811 
-823 LTAQRVLDC
+823 
-832 LVRKTVF
+832 KTVF

-852 RSEDKLVP
+852 RNEDKLVP
-860 FLKDGEWRVPD
+860 FLKDGEWHVPD

-883 LVSVKKEL
+883 LVLVKKEL
-891 GEMRKKQG
+891 AEMRKKQG